1 MNCGIVPEER
11 EGNGHPAP
19 YSRIRILMTDPS
31 LTRLNFELSIL
42 NTVAEALNRT
52 PDLDQIL
59 HVTLSKL
66 AELLDLHT
74 AWIWLLHENGESYLA
89 AAQNLPPAL
98 AEKPERMEGGCHC
111 LDTYRSGDL
120 NGAANINVITCS
132 RLEFLTNTD
141 GLRYHTSIPLYADE
155 RQLGVL
161 NVASADWRELSEDDL
176 RLLHTAGDMLGMAI
190 ERARLFQHSRMIGA
204 LEERNRLARE
214 IHDTLAQGLTGIA
227 MSLETADALIE
238 AGDDTGRYQTFLQNA
253 IQLTRST
260 LEEARRSV
268 LDLRTAPLE
277 GFSLSEALF
286 NLTAPYRRGRRVH
299 TIIATPGK
307 QLTLPARIEIG
318 LYRIAQEGL
327 TNAIRH
333 AQAETINLRLKISPD
348 RVELM
353 IEDDGIGFSVDR
365 IPDGRFG
372 LVGMNERARLIGGE
386 LEIQSA
392 LGEGTRVIARVP
404 LD

>member
-1 MNCGIVPEER
+1 
-11 EGNGHPAP
+11 
-19 YSRIRILMTDPS
+19 MTEQS
-31 LTRLNFELSIL
+31 LTRHNRELSIL
-42 NTVAEALNRT
+42 NTIAEALNRT

-59 HVTLSKL
+59 NVTLAKL

-74 AWIWLLHENGESYLA
+74 AWIWLLRTENGDSYLA
-89 AAQNLPPAL
+89 AHQNLPPAL
-98 AEKPERMEGGCHC
+98 AEKPERMEGSCYC

-120 NGAANINVITCS
+120 AGAANINVITCS

-161 NVASADWRELSEDDL
+161 NVASKDWRELSGEDL

-214 IHDTLAQGLTGIA
+214 MHDTLAQGLTAIA

-238 AGDDTGRYQTFLQNA
+238 AGDEAGQFQIFLQRA
-253 IQLTRST
+253 IRLTRST

-268 LDLRTAPLE
+268 LDLRTAPME
-277 GFSLSEALF
+277 GHTLAEAL
-286 NLTAPYRRGRRVH
+286 NILAAPYRRDRRVH
-299 TIIATPGK
+299 TIVVTQGK
-307 QLTLPARIEIG
+307 VPPLPARIEAG
-318 LYRIAQEGL
+318 LYRIAQEAL
-327 TNAIRH
+327 TNALRH
-333 AQAETINLRLKISPD
+333 AQADEVLLRLKTSPN
-348 RVELM
+348 RVELV
-353 IEDDGIGFSVDR
+353 IEDDGVGFSVDT

-372 LVGMNERARLIGGE
+372 LVGMNERARLMGGD

-392 LGEGTRVIARVP
+392 LAEGTRVIVNIP
-404 LD
+404 LP

>member
-1 MNCGIVPEER
+1 
-11 EGNGHPAP
+11 
-19 YSRIRILMTDPS
+19 MTEQS
-31 LTRLNFELSIL
+31 LTRHNRELSIL
-42 NTVAEALNRT
+42 NTIAEALNRT

-59 HVTLSKL
+59 NVTLAKL

-74 AWIWLLHENGESYLA
+74 AWIWLLRTENGDSYLA
-89 AAQNLPPAL
+89 AHQNLPPAL
-98 AEKPERMEGGCHC
+98 AEKPERMEGSCYC

-120 NGAANINVITCS
+120 AGAANINVITCS

-161 NVASADWRELSEDDL
+161 NVASKDWRELSGEDL

-214 IHDTLAQGLTGIA
+214 MHDTLAQGLTAIA

-238 AGDDTGRYQTFLQNA
+238 AGDEAGQFQIFLQRA
-253 IQLTRST
+253 IRLTRST

-268 LDLRTAPLE
+268 LDLRTAPME
-277 GFSLSEALF
+277 GHTLAEAL
-286 NLTAPYRRGRRVH
+286 NILAAPYRRDRRVH
-299 TIIATPGK
+299 TIVVTQGK
-307 QLTLPARIEIG
+307 VPPLPARIEAG
-318 LYRIAQEGL
+318 LYRIAQEAL
-327 TNAIRH
+327 TNALRH
-333 AQAETINLRLKISPD
+333 AQADEVLLRLKTSPN
-348 RVELM
+348 RVELV
-353 IEDDGIGFSVDR
+353 IEDDGVGFSVNTT
-365 IPDGRFG
+365 PDGRFG
-372 LVGMNERARLIGGE
+372 LVGMNERARLMGGD

-392 LGEGTRVIARVP
+392 LAEGTRVIVNIP
-404 LD
+404 LP